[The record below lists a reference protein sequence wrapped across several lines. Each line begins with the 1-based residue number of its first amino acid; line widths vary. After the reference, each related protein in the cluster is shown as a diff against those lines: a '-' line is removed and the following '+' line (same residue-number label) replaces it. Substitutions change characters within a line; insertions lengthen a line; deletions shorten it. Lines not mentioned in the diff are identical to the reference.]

1 MEALNI
7 AEGFDIG
14 GMGAQSPDA
23 YHHLIEAMRLAFAD
37 AYRYVAD
44 PRVVDVPTEQLVSK
58 EYAAQRREL
67 MDRRKAMATV
77 PYGQPIPGG
86 NTVYVSAVDGQG
98 NACSLINS
106 IFSDFGSGMVA
117 PGTGIVLHNRAGLF
131 SLDAAHPNALAPGKR
146 PYHTI
151 IPGLATKDGEL
162 LYCYGMMG
170 AFMQPQ
176 GHLQLISNMVDHGM
190 DPQQAINALR
200 FMVGNDQGIAGG
212 RRQPRHRPRV
222 AAARPQAGPDGRA
235 LKGVHWRRPGHRP
248 RPPDRRAAGRHRT
261 PQGRRSGGLVAPAH
275 L

>member
-1 MEALNI
+1 MA
-7 AEGFDIG
+7 
-14 GMGAQSPDA
+14 SP
-23 YHHLIEAMRLAFAD
+23 I
-37 AYRYVAD
+37 
-44 PRVVDVPTEQLVSK
+44 S
-58 EYAAQRREL
+58 
-67 MDRRKAMATV
+67 
-77 PYGQPIPGG
+77 GG
-86 NTVYVSAVDGQG
+86 NTVYVSAVDGEG

-131 SLDAAHPNALAPGKR
+131 SLDASHPNALAPGKR

-200 FMVGNDQGIAGG
+200 FMVGNDQALLEEG
-212 RRQPRHRPRV
+212 RQPRH
-222 AAARPQAGPDGRA
+222 GP
-235 LKGVHWRRPGHRP
+235 
-248 RPPDRRAAGRHRT
+248 
-261 PQGRRSGGLVAPAH
+261 
-275 L
+275 